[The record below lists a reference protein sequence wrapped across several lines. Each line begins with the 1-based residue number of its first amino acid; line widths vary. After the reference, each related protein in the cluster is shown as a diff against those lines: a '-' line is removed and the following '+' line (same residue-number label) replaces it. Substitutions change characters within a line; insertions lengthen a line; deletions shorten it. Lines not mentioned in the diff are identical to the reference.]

1 MTKSRRKSAFSCKRL
16 AILVITSL
24 LLIFITVVVYWA
36 TRPMTLEEM
45 TAIMPDNPSTE
56 WMEQYVECAYESEEF
71 WECIVP
77 WNGNPDLDDWWEW
90 IFSLPLQDE
99 DGSGQ
104 FFYIKWMWA
113 VPHQYPGYQG
123 LSHEEYKQIRQEL
136 PSEDYMQYFVTEY
149 RNDPLVKKR
158 VSYLEEDPEGWWNY
172 FNSLPL
178 YDAKYTNQYGLASAD
193 VLTPP
198 DAIHSGWHGVHTD

>member
-1 MTKSRRKSAFSCKRL
+1 MTKSRRKSTFSCKRL

-56 WMEQYVECAYESEEF
+56 WMEQYVECAYQSEEF

-136 PSEDYMQYFVTEY
+136 PTEDYMQYFVTEY

>member
-1 MTKSRRKSAFSCKRL
+1 
-16 AILVITSL
+16 
-24 LLIFITVVVYWA
+24 
-36 TRPMTLEEM
+36 MTLEEM
-45 TAIMPDNPSTE
+45 TAIMPDNPSIE
-56 WMEQYVECAYESEEF
+56 WMEQYVDCAYESEEF

>member
-1 MTKSRRKSAFSCKRL
+1 MTKSRQKSTFSCKRL
-16 AILVITSL
+16 TILVITSL

-45 TAIMPDNPSTE
+45 TAIMPDNPSNE
-56 WMEQYVECAYESEEF
+56 WMEQYVDCAYESEEF

>member
-45 TAIMPDNPSTE
+45 TAIMPDNPSIE
-56 WMEQYVECAYESEEF
+56 WMEQYVDCAYESEEF

-123 LSHEEYKQIRQEL
+123 LSHEEYKQIRQAL

>member
-1 MTKSRRKSAFSCKRL
+1 MTKSRRKSTFSCKKL

-56 WMEQYVECAYESEEF
+56 WMEQYVECAYQSEEF

-136 PSEDYMQYFVTEY
+136 PTEDYMQYFVTEY

-178 YDAKYTNQYGLASAD
+178 YDAKYTNQYGLASTD

>member
-45 TAIMPDNPSTE
+45 TAIMPDNPSIE
-56 WMEQYVECAYESEEF
+56 WMEQYVDCAYESEEF